1 MPDKEVK
8 KTPQEKEKEI
18 KKSGSVTYIDVTTL
32 DFFFLLKNSCLCG
45 VEITNSRC

>member
-18 KKSGSVTYIDVTTL
+18 KKSGSVTYIDVATL
-32 DFFFLLKNSCLCG
+32 DFFSC
-45 VEITNSRC
+45 